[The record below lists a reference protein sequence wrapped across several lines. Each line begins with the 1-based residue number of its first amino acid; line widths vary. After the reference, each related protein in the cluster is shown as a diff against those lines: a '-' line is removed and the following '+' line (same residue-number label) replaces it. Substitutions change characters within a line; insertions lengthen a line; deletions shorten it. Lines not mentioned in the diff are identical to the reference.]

1 MNAPDR
7 MDALRLPEGIA
18 KCVLTP
24 LVSRFCLC
32 RRLRQSPPSL
42 SQDRHRARRKG
53 AQRGALCCVA
63 RGPHRGQPHAHV
75 RSAAAEAA
83 PLQPPPARAH
93 PTPLLPRLLASRR
106 ELLRDPRVKFSGYKH
121 PHPLDNDIIF
131 RVQTGPGVVPSAAF
145 ISAAN
150 HLEQE
155 FRALQGRLAEELR
168 RVRDEAAPFE

>member
-1 MNAPDR
+1 MPDEKVPNA
-7 MDALRLPEGIA
+7 ALF
-18 KCVLTP
+18 V
-24 LVSRFCLC
+24 VSREDHTVGNLMRMCVPPLPRP
-32 RRLRQSPPSL
+32 RRCSRRPRAPTPPPS
-42 SQDRHRARRKG
+42 
-53 AQRGALCCVA
+53 
-63 RGPHRGQPHAHV
+63 
-75 RSAAAEAA
+75 
-83 PLQPPPARAH
+83 
-93 PTPLLPRLLASRR
+93 LLPRLLASRR